1 MANANLIDV
10 TDFTAFAPD
19 VDLTLFPTATLS
31 GVINQAST
39 QIVNYCAVKGFDY
52 QTETAEVDRA
62 ALSPMGELMIAFR
75 RRPVAL
81 SDVTTVQ
88 LKKGGFST
96 TLSLTDTNSVPL
108 YQIPHPGQRLY
119 YPSSYLASAGTL
131 ILGGSTQLVTMRG
144 ADVFT
149 SVTYN
154 GGYQNGIPSDLK
166 LACVLWVRDLLAWQY
181 NNTGATSFT
190 QGSYSSN
197 FGADADSRFLKQAK
211 RLLNQGGYRRVSQF

>member
-1 MANANLIDV
+1 MANVNLIDV
-10 TDFTAFAPD
+10 TDFTTYAPD
-19 VDLTLFPTATLS
+19 VDLTLYPTATLS
-31 GVINQAST
+31 GVISQASQ
-39 QIVNYCAVKGFDY
+39 QIVSYCAVKGFDY

-62 ALSPMGELMIAFR
+62 ALSPMGELMIDFR
-75 RRPVAL
+75 RRPVVVG
-81 SDVTTVQ
+81 DVTTVQ
-88 LKKGGFST
+88 LKKGGFTT
-96 TLSLTDTNSVPL
+96 TLSLTDSSSVPL
-108 YQIPHPGQRLY
+108 FQIPYPGQRMY

-154 GGYQNGIPSDLK
+154 GGYQTIPNDLK
-166 LACVLWVRDLLAWQY
+166 LACILWVRDLLAWQY

-211 RLLNQGGYRRVSQF
+211 RLLNQGGYRRVSLF